1 MPISVRHTPFA
12 TAFAPTSDPTPS
24 AFAFLATNLRTLL
37 TTMVLAAMALLLAGC
52 DRSAATPT
60 TSTTPATT
68 PAPSQREGPL
78 RVVATTGMIGDAA
91 REIGGDRVT
100 VTTLMGPGVDPH
112 TYKATARDVRTLQ
125 DADIILYNGLHLEGR
140 MADVLVNLAR
150 TRATVRVTDS
160 IPEDLLRE
168 PPEFEGHVD
177 PHVWFDPAL
186 WSFVAERTRDAL
198 IEADPAGRDAYTAAA
213 AAYTAQLTTLRTWM
227 LEQVATI
234 PPDRRIL
241 VTAHDAFGYLGAA
254 TGLRVLALQGISTES
269 EISIQG
275 VNELVDTLVK
285 DRIPAVFVESTVPRK
300 SVESLVAGAAA
311 RGHTLVIGGELFS
324 DAMGPDNTP
333 EGTYVGMVRHNIST
347 IVAALAP
354 PTTTPANNNTP
365 TPAPAP

>member
-1 MPISVRHTPFA
+1 MSGQIAGAIHGPFA
-12 TAFAPTSDPTPS
+12 RLGTHLCA
-24 AFAFLATNLRTLL
+24 LA
-37 TTMVLAAMALLLAGC
+37 TTMVLAAMAMIVAGC
-52 DRSAATPT
+52 DRSAATSPAAT
-60 TSTTPATT
+60 SSTTPAPT
-68 PAPSQREGPL
+68 QREGPL

-91 REIGGDRVT
+91 RAIGGDRVT

-125 DADIILYNGLHLEGR
+125 EADIILYNGLHLEGR

-160 IPEDLLRE
+160 IPEDRLRE

-186 WSFVAERTRDAL
+186 WAFVAERTRDAL
-198 IEADPAGRDAYTAAA
+198 IEVDPAGRDAYTAAA

-275 VNELVDTLVK
+275 VNELVDTLVN

-333 EGTYVGMVRHNIST
+333 EGTYVGMVRHNVST
-347 IVAALAP
+347 IVAALAHSTTTP
-354 PTTTPANNNTP
+354 ATTPTPAPTTTPA
-365 TPAPAP
+365 PAPAP